1 MRNAN
6 NASNERIDKA
16 NQSKN
21 QNKNS
26 NRIKLPS
33 INSKEQKLNF
43 SQSKSIRNPHSANL
57 SNKIINNVIE
67 IGYFK

>member
-21 QNKNS
+21 QNKNL

-43 SQSKSIRNPHSANL
+43 AQSKSIRNPHSANL
-57 SNKIINNVIE
+57 SNKIIIKVIL
-67 IGYFK
+67 I